1 MRSQKKS
8 KINKVSQRKTTH
20 KTAIFENT
28 NTTTPFSL
36 SARART
42 DALLN
47 KRNYFSYLS
56 SLLQKTQFFHVWR
69 YYTGLLRKFKLVSLL
84 FRLYSYLLVLLQF
97 GTAFFV
103 IVLGILLLLPLL
115 VLSVGSVIFS
125 ALLLYRREN
134 KRLASLLKEKRV
146 TVFFPTRDGELE
158 RGEFWKVHIQELSER
173 EDNAVL
179 IVSPF
184 FWSGKGMTSNR
195 FYLLLR
201 QEKENVYLL
210 RKHYYFS
217 LRRSILDKMRNSLA
231 LIY

>member
-1 MRSQKKS
+1 M
-8 KINKVSQRKTTH
+8 
-20 KTAIFENT
+20 
-28 NTTTPFSL
+28 PFSL
-36 SARART
+36 LARART
-42 DALLN
+42 ETLLN

-69 YYTGLLRKFKLVSLL
+69 YYTGLFRKFKFVSLL
-84 FRLYSYLLVLLQF
+84 LRLYSYLLLLLQF

-158 RGEFWKVHIQELSER
+158 RGDFWKAHIQELSEQ

-179 IVSPF
+179 IISPF

-201 QEKENVYLL
+201 KEKENVYLL

-217 LRRSILDKMRNSLA
+217 LRRAILDKMRDSLA